1 MKVTWTAG
9 GEGEV
14 TVVDDLHVTVAS
26 TRAFPPGAPAHGTLH
41 DEPPIAFTLKVAGS
55 RKEGER
61 FAVRGRL
68 VNATV
73 AIREAF
79 ARASPPLPK
88 PE

>member
-14 TVVDDLHVTVAS
+14 TAVDDLHVTVAS

-41 DEPPIAFTLKVAGS
+41 DEAPLAFTLKVAGS

-73 AIREAF
+73 AIRGAF
-79 ARASPPLPK
+79 ARAAPAVLK
-88 PE
+88 RE

>member
-1 MKVTWTAG
+1 MKITWIAG

-26 TRAFPPGAPAHGTLH
+26 SKAFPPGAPAHGTLH
-41 DEPPIAFTLKVAGS
+41 DASPVAFTLKVAGS

-68 VNATV
+68 VNATA

-79 ARASPPLPK
+79 ARAASPA
-88 PE
+88 PERE